1 MKQNKSTIK
10 TYFETGD
17 KPTQEEYGNLIDSYV
32 DSQQEAGEANRRFVI
47 NADGEVVV
55 SSEQKLPEYNISDID
70 NNKIY
75 FLKDGAVVKE
85 IDLTNYIDDT
95 NLSRLV
101 SGSVDSKGV
110 ATFRRDDDSV
120 FTVDFAGL
128 IKPVD
133 VPEIQAGENVTI
145 DKTDP
150 LNPIINSSSKIEG
163 IESTGTLADG
173 NNEVVIGDKARGG
186 YASFSYTNGNLMY
199 GDNKFVG
206 GVKVVTGSDFI
217 FDEILYSVNGYNGE
231 NPTVTHAAH
240 LADTMIFRKTGFS
253 NGRYIFEHDFFNGLK
268 IRKGITAP
276 NTYVDAVIKS
286 DQLTQNQEYQ
296 LPNKSITFAG
306 VDDIPKV
313 KAGKNITIDETDP
326 LNPVISASSGTPGLQ
341 TVLEN
346 SNEAT
351 TGFILKDTAENTQ
364 FENTPDTLSIKKTT
378 EASDDPDILGLDRN
392 RESALSD
399 GKRTKVEES
408 KLTKD
413 SLVLSNTHGGISGS
427 PIKNEF
433 SIERGLVVQSGVMG
447 GVSEIRIGPDV
458 NVVSF
463 QGVSK
468 ASLNEY
474 QLRIGELSGSRTIVD
489 RNGITS
495 VNGIGN
501 NFQIMPPQTG
511 WDSSY
516 QARFQ
521 PKSHTIAGLD
531 DIPKIQ
537 GGRNVTIDDTD
548 PLNPVINVDSSG
560 ATNTVT
566 TDTKQTISGEKT
578 ITSNLFTSYIQSDNS
593 INIAR
598 NITAGGRIRTGGNAL
613 DFTESGNAGSAT
625 IQADIIGSTIHTL
638 QPKSGTIAH
647 VNDIPNLKAGT
658 NISIDNTDPSNP
670 IINSNSAG
678 LPNNF
683 TESGSWTPVLVDTN
697 GDGTYSHN
705 VSQNMF
711 SRVGNM
717 VTVSARISS
726 INTSGNPTGYLR
738 IEGLPFKAAIPTVGL
753 IGTIST
759 SNLTREQIS
768 QLSLQTAGN
777 ANFATFGGIDI
788 VNIAFSQGIKFTGV
802 GVITFSMTYIT
813 NEF

>member
-217 FDEILYSVNGYNGE
+217 FDEILYSVDGYNGE

-341 TVLEN
+341 SVLEN

-351 TGFILKDTAENTQ
+351 TGFILKNTAENTQ
-364 FENTPDTLSIKKTT
+364 FENNPDSLSVKKTSEKNIPSRDLLAGSET
-378 EASDDPDILGLDRN
+378 V
-392 RESALSD
+392 
-399 GKRTKVEES
+399 TKVEGS
-408 KLTKD
+408 FLTKD
-413 SLVLSNTHGGISGS
+413 SLTLINSHDDIFNSPLRSEFSLASGLVIQSLQMAGLTETQINSIIDISRGGIS
-427 PIKNEF
+427 
-433 SIERGLVVQSGVMG
+433 L
-447 GVSEIRIGPDV
+447 
-458 NVVSF
+458 
-463 QGVSK
+463 
-468 ASLNEY
+468 ASLSESA
-474 QLRIGELSGSRTIVD
+474 LRIGENSSSRSIVN
-489 RNGITS
+489 RNSFTFI
-495 VNGIGN
+495 NGIGN
-501 NFQIMPPQTG
+501 SFQIMPPQTG

-521 PKSHTIAGLD
+521 PKSHTVAGLD

-537 GGRNVTIDDTD
+537 GGKNVTIDDTD

-593 INIAR
+593 INVAR

-647 VNDIPNLKAGT
+647 LEDIVGAQKVTATITGSQLNFDGTKATDVILVPAQKGKIILVKSLVIERLLTKPVEQGYASAYVGYSLNASGYPLNLASINLSETNDLISYES
-658 NISIDNTDPSNP
+658 NIQFSQT
-670 IINSNSAG
+670 G
-678 LPNNF
+678 NNF
-683 TESGSWTPVLVDTN
+683 DEQPIGVPLVLK
-697 GDGTYSHN
+697 GEDGIGMTGAEGNIHITIEFEYYTAFKQN
-705 VSQNMF
+705 VS
-711 SRVGNM
+711 
-717 VTVSARISS
+717 
-726 INTSGNPTGYLR
+726 
-738 IEGLPFKAAIPTVGL
+738 
-753 IGTIST
+753 
-759 SNLTREQIS
+759 
-768 QLSLQTAGN
+768 
-777 ANFATFGGIDI
+777 
-788 VNIAFSQGIKFTGV
+788 
-802 GVITFSMTYIT
+802 
-813 NEF
+813 

>member
-150 LNPIINSSSKIEG
+150 LNPIVNSSSKIEG

-217 FDEILYSVNGYNGE
+217 FDEILYSVDGYNGE

-240 LADTMIFRKTGFS
+240 LADTIIFRKTGFS

-276 NTYVDAVIKS
+276 NTYADAVIKS

-341 TVLEN
+341 LVLEN

-351 TGFILKDTAENTQ
+351 TGFILKNTAENTQ
-364 FENTPDTLSIKKTT
+364 FENTPDSLSVKKTS
-378 EASDDPDILGLDRN
+378 EKNIPSRDLLAGSEIV
-392 RESALSD
+392 
-399 GKRTKVEES
+399 TKVEGS
-408 KLTKD
+408 FLTKD
-413 SLVLSNTHGGISGS
+413 SLTLINSHDDIFNSPLRSEFSLASGLVIQSLQMAGLTETQINSIVDISRGGIS
-427 PIKNEF
+427 
-433 SIERGLVVQSGVMG
+433 L
-447 GVSEIRIGPDV
+447 
-458 NVVSF
+458 
-463 QGVSK
+463 
-468 ASLNEY
+468 ASLSESA
-474 QLRIGELSGSRTIVD
+474 LRIGENSSSRSIID
-489 RNGITS
+489 RNSLTFI
-495 VNGIGN
+495 NGIGN
-501 NFQIMPPQTG
+501 RFEIMPPQIG

-521 PKSHTIAGLD
+521 PKSYTIAGLD

-593 INIAR
+593 INVAR

-647 VNDIPNLKAGT
+647 LEDIVGAQKVTATITGSQLNFDGTKATDVILVPAQKGKIILVKSLVIERLLTKPVEQGYASAYVGYSLNASGYPLNLASINLSETNDLISYES
-658 NISIDNTDPSNP
+658 NIQFSQT
-670 IINSNSAG
+670 G
-678 LPNNF
+678 NNF
-683 TESGSWTPVLVDTN
+683 DEQPIGVPLVLK
-697 GDGTYSHN
+697 GEDGIGMTGAEGNIHITIEFEYYTAFKQN
-705 VSQNMF
+705 VS
-711 SRVGNM
+711 
-717 VTVSARISS
+717 
-726 INTSGNPTGYLR
+726 
-738 IEGLPFKAAIPTVGL
+738 
-753 IGTIST
+753 
-759 SNLTREQIS
+759 
-768 QLSLQTAGN
+768 
-777 ANFATFGGIDI
+777 
-788 VNIAFSQGIKFTGV
+788 
-802 GVITFSMTYIT
+802 
-813 NEF
+813 

>member
-173 NNEVVIGDKARGG
+173 NNEVIIGDKARGG
-186 YASFSYTNGNLMY
+186 YASFSYNNGNLMY

-217 FDEILYSVNGYNGE
+217 FDEILYSVDGYNGE

-286 DQLTQNQEYQ
+286 DKLTQNQEYQ

-341 TVLEN
+341 SVLEN

-351 TGFILKDTAENTQ
+351 TGFILKNTAENTQ
-364 FENTPDTLSIKKTT
+364 FENTPDSLTVKKTS
-378 EASDDPDILGLDRN
+378 EKNIPSRDLLAGSEIV
-392 RESALSD
+392 
-399 GKRTKVEES
+399 TKVEGS
-408 KLTKD
+408 FLTKD
-413 SLVLSNTHGGISGS
+413 SLTLINSHDDIFNSPLRSEFSLASGLVIQSLQMAGLTETQINSIVDISRGGIS
-427 PIKNEF
+427 
-433 SIERGLVVQSGVMG
+433 L
-447 GVSEIRIGPDV
+447 
-458 NVVSF
+458 
-463 QGVSK
+463 
-468 ASLNEY
+468 ASLSESA
-474 QLRIGELSGSRTIVD
+474 LRIGENSSSRSIVN
-489 RNGITS
+489 RNSFTFI
-495 VNGIGN
+495 NGIGN
-501 NFQIMPPQTG
+501 SFQIMPPQTG

-537 GGRNVTIDDTD
+537 GGTNVTIDDTD
-548 PLNPVINVDSSG
+548 PLNPVINVDNSG

-578 ITSNLFTSYIQSDNS
+578 ITGNLFTSYIQSDNS
-593 INIAR
+593 INVAR

-658 NISIDNTDPSNP
+658 NISIDTTDPSNP

-683 TESGSWTPVLVDTN
+683 TESGSWNPVLVDTN